1 MARRRHGALFF
12 VTAVIAGG
20 LMAGGGT
27 KAIFHD
33 GGTSLDLASG
43 TLDCSQLERLW
54 ESAGGSSAAA
64 FTAAEIARAESSG
77 EQYAKDDDGNGTVD
91 YGYWQ
96 INSSNGGSPASYNPM
111 TNAREAVS
119 LYDADGWHP
128 WITWRHGA
136 EIGQC

>member
-1 MARRRHGALFF
+1 LARRRKRSAVLGPVITLVTLFALWS
-12 VTAVIAGG
+12 THNLPGTT
-20 LMAGGGT
+20 GGT
-27 KAIFHD
+27 
-33 GGTSLDLASG
+33 LDLASG
-43 TLDCSQLERLW
+43 TLNCLQLERLW
-54 ESAGGSSAAA
+54 ESAGGSSSTA

-77 EQYAKDDDGNGTVD
+77 EQYAKDDDGNGTID

-119 LYDADGWHP
+119 LYDADGWYP